1 MPIRPREPTSPHPA
15 AAPERPSRPRSAA
28 TTRPASR
35 KTRTLHSYTPASTRN
50 SPSCAESVRKESFAP
65 HSRPIPPPQSSP
77 EAQSV
82 APHPA
87 RPESARASEEKRPY
101 LSSSPAGCCARARP
115 AASTSGCRATSKR
128 IMPICPLS

>member
-35 KTRTLHSYTPASTRN
+35 KTETLHSYTPASTRN
-50 SPSCAESVRKESFAP
+50 SPFCAESVRKKSFVP
-65 HSRPIPPPQSSP
+65 HSRPIPPPLSSP
-77 EAQSV
+77 EARSG
-82 APHPA
+82 APHLA
-87 RPESARASEEKRPY
+87 RPESALAAEGKIPY
-101 LSSSPAGCCARARP
+101 LSSSPAGYCARARP
-115 AASTSGCRATSKR
+115 AASTSGCKATSTR

>member
-15 AAPERPSRPRSAA
+15 ATPERPSRPRSTA
-28 TTRPASR
+28 TARPASR

-65 HSRPIPPPQSSP
+65 HSRPIPQPLSSP
-77 EAQSV
+77 EARSG

-87 RPESARASEEKRPY
+87 RPGSARAAEGKIPY
-101 LSSSPAGCCARARP
+101 LSSSPAGYCARARP
-115 AASTSGCRATSKR
+115 AASTSGYKATSTR